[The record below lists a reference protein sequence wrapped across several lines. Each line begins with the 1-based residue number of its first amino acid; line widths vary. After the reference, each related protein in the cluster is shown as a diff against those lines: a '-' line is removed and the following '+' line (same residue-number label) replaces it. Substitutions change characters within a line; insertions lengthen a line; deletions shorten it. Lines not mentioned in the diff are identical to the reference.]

1 MKHWIHSPSKGHPFV
16 FILSCTAPRSCF
28 QTFYFS
34 PFKRGRTNKQ
44 IWRLLACL
52 SVSNHT
58 DRTDRRDR
66 QAACGMMNKE
76 LISVAQKE
84 ARHISNPA
92 QFTAGHHISQP
103 ACLHVSL
110 HCCLSHSG
118 RLSLSLSL
126 WQPDTVFVAI
136 LVFLCTAQCACVCHS
151 CICWETHTSAHWS
164 HSASPL
170 IKTHAFSSITV
181 TKTERNPHKKTL
193 NITADILTQ
202 PLQFLRFCCHCWKRS
217 VATSTSFLNGTCG
230 LLGPWRNAYFAP
242 FMNVLI

>member
-1 MKHWIHSPSKGHPFV
+1 MIRWGDRETLKVTELHLVKIRLININKYQQVIGVWVQDTATRCFPLKSRKTEKCAQSPCIHPFTFRCKALQTCRQKKFKITKMKHWRHSPCV
-16 FILSCTAPRSCF
+16 FILLYTAPRSCF

-58 DRTDRRDR
+58 GRTDRRDR

-76 LISVAQKE
+76 LISVAQKA
-84 ARHISNPA
+84 ARHISIPA

-136 LVFLCTAQCACVCHS
+136 LVFLCTAQCACVCV
-151 CICWETHTSAHWS
+151 IVVYAEKLTHQ
-164 HSASPL
+164 L
-170 IKTHAFSSITV
+170 IEA
-181 TKTERNPHKKTL
+181 
-193 NITADILTQ
+193 TQ
-202 PLQFLRFCCHCWKRS
+202 HRL
-217 VATSTSFLNGTCG
+217 
-230 LLGPWRNAYFAP
+230 
-242 FMNVLI
+242 